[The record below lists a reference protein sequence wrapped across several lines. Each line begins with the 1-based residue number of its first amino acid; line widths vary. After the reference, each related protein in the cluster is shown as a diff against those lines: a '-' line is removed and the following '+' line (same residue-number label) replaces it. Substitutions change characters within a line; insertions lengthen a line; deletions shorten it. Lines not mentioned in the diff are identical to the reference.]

1 MANRATVNG
10 IMRIFFSMVI
20 KLSLQKEWYFPGI
33 SNLHKNLG
41 FLCQSNKKQDHL
53 PLFRL
58 IRTLGTQFF
67 VIFRSPVIN
76 L

>member
-1 MANRATVNG
+1 MFEMKCETPAHEISVQTY
-10 IMRIFFSMVI
+10 I
-20 KLSLQKEWYFPGI
+20 KTLD
-33 SNLHKNLG
+33 

>member
-1 MANRATVNG
+1 MNLET
-10 IMRIFFSMVI
+10 
-20 KLSLQKEWYFPGI
+20 
-33 SNLHKNLG
+33 NLHKNLG

-67 VIFRSPVIN
+67 RIFDVV
-76 L
+76 

>member
-1 MANRATVNG
+1 MAV
-10 IMRIFFSMVI
+10 
-20 KLSLQKEWYFPGI
+20 LLGI
-33 SNLHKNLG
+33 SLVSCEEDYPKSHIAPYDTELLANLHKNLG

>member
-1 MANRATVNG
+1 
-10 IMRIFFSMVI
+10 MRII
-20 KLSLQKEWYFPGI
+20 EYI
-33 SNLHKNLG
+33 SPKIHTNLHKNLG

>member
-1 MANRATVNG
+1 MNVL
-10 IMRIFFSMVI
+10 IFYAEAQLIFAFSA
-20 KLSLQKEWYFPGI
+20 
-33 SNLHKNLG
+33 NLHKNLG